1 MALWS
6 RRFRVYSIPGRK
18 KLTRRLNVK
27 SEKGKYWLP
36 ILAMSWMVL
45 ALPVRGESTTPRTP
59 DAKQDETLPSGSST
73 LYTRDEVL
81 QAVDLA
87 IDAALTTAI
96 PLAIQAAVAEKEGQL
111 AAKDAELEN
120 ARTDRKAADG
130 QAAVLG
136 FWAKLSGWIIAA
148 AFGGGAA
155 LGAWLM
161 SLAK

>member
-1 MALWS
+1 M
-6 RRFRVYSIPGRK
+6 K
-18 KLTRRLNVK
+18 RRL
-27 SEKGKYWLP
+27 WLP
-36 ILAMSWMVL
+36 ILAMSLTVL
-45 ALPVRGESTTPRTP
+45 AIQPRAGSEPPRTP
-59 DAKQDETLPSGSST
+59 DAQPVEPQPTDTST

-87 IDAALTTAI
+87 VDAALEAAI